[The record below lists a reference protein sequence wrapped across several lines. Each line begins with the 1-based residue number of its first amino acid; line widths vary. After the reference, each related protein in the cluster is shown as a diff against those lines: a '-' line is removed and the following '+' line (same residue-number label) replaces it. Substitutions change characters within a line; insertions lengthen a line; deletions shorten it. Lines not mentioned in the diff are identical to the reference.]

1 MQRSRAYR
9 RDRQRARKKQVQ
21 NRIKYWHWDESLVN
35 DVSFIGKLASHR
47 GICSCPVCKS
57 EPFDKHPQKIK
68 ADIDFK
74 DQLEELN
81 VPINGCIV

>member
-21 NRIKYWHWDESLVN
+21 NRMKRHWDESLVN

-57 EPFDKHPQKIK
+57 ESFDKHPQKIK

-74 DQLEELN
+74 DQLDELE
-81 VPINGCIV
+81 